1 MKRTYE
7 PREDSF
13 FLLDSVKEPI
23 TGRLLEM
30 GVGRGFILLNL
41 MKKNALD
48 EGFGT
53 DIDIDALIETEN
65 SSNGCLLNLVLCDCA
80 SAFRA
85 SSFDVVVFNPPYL
98 IGHWKEDRTIFGKRG
113 GTWIPYVML
122 QDAIRL
128 IKPSHNVFFILSSES
143 EVKELFDLAK
153 GAGEIEELHRKR
165 FFFEELIVYR
175 FTRLTD

>member
-23 TGRLLEM
+23 TGRLLEI

-53 DIDIDALIETEN
+53 DIDINALIETQS
-65 SSNGCLLNLVLCDCA
+65 SSNGCLLNLVLCDSA

-98 IGHWKEDRTIFGKRG
+98 VGYWEEDRTVFGKRD
-113 GTWIPYVML
+113 GTWIPYIML
-122 QDAIRL
+122 EDAIRL
-128 IKPSHNVFFILSSES
+128 VKQSHDVFFILSSES
-143 EVKELFDLAK
+143 EVKEVFDLAK
-153 GAGEIEELHRKR
+153 RAGEIEELYRKR